1 MVSNALYN
9 DLDLVERGHKVNPDW
24 NRNFREDQ
32 DKVTKVIDEIL
43 DMELGEHIRKDTM
56 LLDVYFTKYWG
67 WDNYC
72 LVYRIKERYN
82 NVGILIGAILES
94 TDEVLKW
101 YDLTT
106 KFNFNIIIVTP
117 YETFRF
123 TYLDLL
129 YEYVTMSDGNGRFS
143 SVKDVINNHP
153 RIQLMKEWVVR
164 NPRYDRVTIKTVLSY
179 HPYSSIDRNGQ
190 RGELLQL
197 RNDDRQVSTQEYRVR
212 GIRPGEY
219 NVVMGGEQF
228 YQQVRDQQR
237 ELMRGQMSLRWSD
250 YGTNNP
256 CDEIELPNVTVKQRV
271 GKLNKLLN
279 KLKLKL

>member
-1 MVSNALYN
+1 MALRALHN
-9 DLDLVERGHKVNPDW
+9 DLDLVQRGYRINPDW
-24 NRNFREDQ
+24 EYNFREAQ

-56 LLDVYFTKYWG
+56 LSDVYFTKYWG

-143 SVKDVINNHP
+143 SVKNVINNHP
-153 RIQLMKEWVVR
+153 RIQRMKEWVVR
-164 NPRYDRVTIKTVLSY
+164 NPRYDRVTIKTSLAGD
-179 HPYSSIDRNGQ
+179 PYSYMDRGSEQ
-190 RGELLQL
+190 REFLQI
-197 RNDDRQVSTQEYRVR
+197 RNDDRQVSTQEYNRGR

-237 ELMRGQMSLRWSD
+237 ELMRNQMSLRWSD
-250 YGTNNP
+250 YETNNP
-256 CDEIELPNVTVKQRV
+256 CVEIELPNVTVKQRV
-271 GKLNKLLN
+271 SKLNKLLK
-279 KLKLKL
+279 KLKLK